1 MKLASF
7 VLFFALLVCSV
18 ASASS
23 QTVSPTA
30 QPGATSPP
38 VKPADCGCD
47 TSLPDVL
54 GLVNGVK
61 ITKLDI
67 SEANQKRIKELHQEV
82 VEARQLEVDLQIN
95 SLLLEAEAKKRGLN
109 RIKLLEDEVVAKVA
123 PPTEAEAQAF
133 FDQNKNRITGEF
145 KDVRNDIIRFLNEER
160 QREGAKRLAERLRVG
175 AQVKISSEPVT
186 APAGERDRA
195 RIFATVNGKNITSG
209 DIEDSLKPLIFS
221 VQDQVYNLRKQD
233 VEMKIN
239 NILLEQ
245 EARKKAVTIQA
256 LIDAEVTAKVPPV
269 SDADAER
276 FYNEN
281 KERIK
286 GDLAEV
292 KHQII
297 QYLKEAATRSA
308 ESAFASQLQRSAQVQ
323 IFLTAPVEPVYQ
335 IAIDDQ
341 PTKGNPNATV
351 TVVEFTDFQCPSC
364 SQQHPIL
371 ERLIAEYG
379 TQVKF
384 VLRDFPLSQHEN
396 AAKAAEAAEAA
407 REQGKFWEYV
417 TLLFRNQSAL
427 QVDKLKAY
435 ATELKLDRTKFDAA
449 VDAGKFRDK
458 VQRDTLD
465 GQKVGVNATP
475 TIFINGKR
483 IADRSYEG
491 LKAALDASLRGR

>member
-1 MKLASF
+1 MNIVF
-7 VLFFALLVCSV
+7 FFALLV
-18 ASASS
+18 AGAANASS
-23 QTVSPTA
+23 QTVSPTP
-30 QPGATSPP
+30 QPAATSPP
-38 VKPADCGCD
+38 AQPDCGCD
-47 TSLPDVL
+47 TPLPDVL
-54 GLVNGVK
+54 ALVNGVK
-61 ITKLDI
+61 VTKLDI
-67 SEANQKRIKELHQEV
+67 SEANHKRIEELKQEV
-82 VEARQLEVDLQIN
+82 VEARQREVDLQIN
-95 SLLLEAEAKKRGLN
+95 SLLLESEAKKRGFN
-109 RIKLLEDEVVAKVA
+109 TIKLLEDEVVAKVA
-123 PPTEAEAQAF
+123 TATEAEARAF

-160 QREGAKRLAERLRVG
+160 RREGAKRLAERLRVG
-175 AQVKISSEPVT
+175 AQVKISSETVT
-186 APAGERDRA
+186 VPTGERERA
-195 RIFATVNGKNITSG
+195 RIFAIVNGQNITSG
-209 DIEDSLKPLIFS
+209 DIEDSLRPLIFS
-221 VQDQVYNLRKQD
+221 VRDQVYNLRKQD
-233 VEMKIN
+233 IETKIN
-239 NILLEQ
+239 DILLEQ
-245 EARKKAVTIQA
+245 EARKKAVTVQA
-256 LIDAEVTAKVPPV
+256 LIDAEVTAKVSQV
-269 SDADAER
+269 SDADAEK
-276 FYNEN
+276 FYTEN

-286 GDLAEV
+286 GELAEV

-297 QYLKEAATRSA
+297 QYLNETAIRSA
-308 ESAFASQLQRSAQVQ
+308 ESAFANQLRRSAQVQ

-351 TVVEFTDFQCPSC
+351 TLVEFTDFQCPSC

-384 VLRDFPLSQHEN
+384 VLRDFPLGQHEN
-396 AAKAAEAAEAA
+396 AVQAAEAAEAA

-417 TLLFRNQSAL
+417 TLLFRNQSGL

-449 VDAGKFRDK
+449 LDIGKFRDK

-475 TIFINGKR
+475 TIFINGRR

-491 LKAALDASLRGR
+491 LKAALDASLKGRQQ

>member
-1 MKLASF
+1 MRLASIVF
-7 VLFFALLVCSV
+7 FFALLV
-18 ASASS
+18 AGAANASS
-23 QTVSPTA
+23 QTVSPT
-30 QPGATSPP
+30 PSPVTTNPP
-38 VKPADCGCD
+38 VKSADCGCD
-47 TSLPDVL
+47 TPLPEVL
-54 GLVNGVK
+54 ALVNGIK

-67 SEANQKRIKELHQEV
+67 SEKSQKRITELQQEV
-82 VEARQLEVDLQIN
+82 IAARQGELDMQIN

-109 RIKLLEDEVVAKVA
+109 TIKLLDDEVVSKVA
-123 PPTEAEAQAF
+123 PVTEAEAQAF
-133 FDQNKNRITGEF
+133 FEENKPRITGEF
-145 KDVRNDIIRFLNEER
+145 KDVRTDIIAFLNEQR
-160 QREGAKRLAERLRVG
+160 QREMAKKLAQGFRAT
-175 AQVKISSEPVT
+175 AQVKISRESVT
-186 APAGERDRA
+186 APAGERERA

-209 DIEDSLKPLIFS
+209 DIEDGLKPLIFS
-221 VQDQVYNLRKQD
+221 VQDQAYNLRKQD
-233 VEMKIN
+233 IEMKIN
-239 NILLEQ
+239 GILLDQ
-245 EARKKAVTIQA
+245 EARKRAVTIQA
-256 LIDAEVTAKVPPV
+256 LLDTEVTAKVSPV
-269 SDADAER
+269 SDADAEK

-281 KERIK
+281 KARIK
-286 GDLAEV
+286 GELDEV

-297 QYLKEAATRSA
+297 QYLNETATRAA
-308 ESAFASQLQRSAQVQ
+308 ESTFASQLWRSAQVQ
-323 IFLTAPVEPVYQ
+323 VFLTAPVEPVYQ

-364 SQQHPIL
+364 ALQHPIL

-384 VLRDFPLSQHEN
+384 VLRDFPLRQHEN
-396 AAKAAEAAEAA
+396 AVKAAEAAEAA

-449 VDAGKFRDK
+449 LDGGKFRDK

-465 GQKVGVNATP
+465 GQKVGVNGTP
-475 TIFINGKR
+475 TLFINGRR

-491 LKAALDASLRGR
+491 MKAVLDASLKGR